1 VSAIELLLEDAVG
14 QGEALRDGDVSARE
28 LVSAY
33 LARIDRLDGSLRSYV
48 TLDAE
53 RALAAAAAADDDHA
67 RGIKPAS
74 PVHGVTVSIKDVE
87 DVAGIPT
94 THSCEALVDN
104 MPGGDGPVAARIRAA
119 GLVILGK
126 TNLPEFCTDVTTSKI
141 NGVCR
146 NPWDLQRTAGG
157 SSGGAA
163 AALAAALCAVAHGT
177 DGAGSV
183 RVPAAWCGLVGL
195 KPSRGLV
202 SFGPEE
208 GPAYYGTTGPGVLS
222 RSVRDA
228 AAFLDVLA
236 PEGPWTP
243 HRERSFADEVTRP
256 PERLRIGISTT
267 PPMGTVDE
275 ECAAAA
281 VSVGEVLEALGHH
294 VDTVEPAWDV
304 ILQAA
309 MLPMQVPGPAALVST
324 SDFDRVEPRNRPLV
338 ERLASLTLLDHHR
351 LIESAR
357 SAGRR
362 FRELW
367 ESVDLLLTPTA
378 GMMPP
383 DADWANWDDDPST
396 HLGRFASFANFAQPF
411 NLSGQPAVSLP
422 MGWAS
427 NGLPIGVQL
436 AGRPLE
442 EATLLQVA
450 AQLERAVPWSDRIAA
465 AARRLDAD

>member
-1 VSAIELLLEDAVG
+1 VDLNELLLEDAVA
-14 QGEALRDGDVSARE
+14 QGEAVHRGDVSARE

-33 LARIDRLDGSLRSYV
+33 LDRIDRLDGGLRSYV
-48 TLDAE
+48 TVDAE
-53 RALAAAAAADDDHA
+53 RALAAAAAADDDRA
-67 RGIKPAS
+67 RGVTPAS
-74 PVHGVTVSIKDVE
+74 PLHGVTVSIKDVE
-87 DVAGIPT
+87 DVAGFPT

-104 MPGGDGPVAARIRAA
+104 IPSHDGAVAARIRDA

-126 TNLPEFCTDVTTSKI
+126 TNVPEFCTDLTTSNI

-146 NPWDLQRTAGG
+146 NPWDRQRSAGG

-163 AALAAALCAVAHGT
+163 AALAAGMCAIAHGT

-208 GPAYYGTTGPGVLS
+208 GPAYYGTSGPGVLS

-228 AAFLDVLA
+228 AAFLDALA
-236 PEGPWTP
+236 PDGPWTP
-243 HRERSFADEVTRP
+243 HRDRSFSEDAVRT
-256 PERLRIGISTT
+256 PERLRIGISTSF
-267 PPMGTVDE
+267 PLGTVDT
-275 ECAAAA
+275 ECADATR
-281 VSVGEVLEALGHH
+281 SIGEMLDGLGHH
-294 VDTVEPAWDV
+294 VDVVEPAWEV
-304 ILQAA
+304 VLRASL
-309 MLPMQVPGPAALVST
+309 LPMQAPGPAALVST
-324 SDFDRVEPRNRPLV
+324 DDLDQVEPRNRPLV
-338 ERLASLTLLDHHR
+338 ERMAALTVLEHHQ
-351 LIESAR
+351 LVETAR
-357 SAGRR
+357 AAGRQ

-367 ESVDLLLTPTA
+367 DSIDLLLTPTA

-383 DADWANWDDDPST
+383 DADWARWDDDPAT
-396 HLGRFASFANFAQPF
+396 HSGRFVSFANFAQPF

-422 MGWAS
+422 MGWAR

-450 AQLERAVPWSDRIAA
+450 AELERAEPWSGRIASVA
-465 AARRLDAD
+465 HRLDGD